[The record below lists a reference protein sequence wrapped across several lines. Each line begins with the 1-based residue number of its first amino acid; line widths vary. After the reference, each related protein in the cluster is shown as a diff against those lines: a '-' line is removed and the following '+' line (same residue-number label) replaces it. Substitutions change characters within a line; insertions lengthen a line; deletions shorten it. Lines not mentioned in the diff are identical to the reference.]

1 MAGAIIPAGIK
12 SRAGASFRLRRF
24 SGGEL
29 LLDRSRSFDETLWP
43 HLRAA
48 YNFARWLVRNE
59 HDAEDV
65 VQESFVKAFQGLERF
80 RGGNSRVWLLAIVR
94 NTAMS
99 LLRRRKTEAPWPADE
114 GAPEPADLGPD
125 PEQAFIARARIRQV
139 RAAIEQLPDEF
150 RETLI
155 LRELEGLAYKEIAA
169 VLNVPMGTVMSRL
182 ARARDL
188 LMRELAEKGAAR

>member
-1 MAGAIIPAGIK
+1 MVCATSARGK
-12 SRAGASFRLRRF
+12 
-24 SGGEL
+24 L
-29 LLDRSRSFDETLWP
+29 LLDRSRYFDDMLWP

-65 VQESFVKAFQGLERF
+65 VQESFVKAFMGLERF
-80 RGGNSRVWLLAIVR
+80 RGGDSRVWLLAIVR

-99 LLRRRKTEAPWPADE
+99 MLRRRKSEVAWPADE
-114 GAPEPADLGPD
+114 GAPEPVDHGED
-125 PEQAFIARARIRQV
+125 PESAVIASARRRQV

-155 LRELEGLAYKEIAA
+155 LRELEGLSYKEIAG
-169 VLNVPMGTVMSRL
+169 VLNIPMGTVMSRL

-188 LMRELAEKGAAR
+188 LMRELTAERGVR

>member
-1 MAGAIIPAGIK
+1 M
-12 SRAGASFRLRRF
+12 
-24 SGGEL
+24 
-29 LLDRSRSFDETLWP
+29 LWP

-65 VQESFVKAFQGLERF
+65 VQESFVKAFLGLERF
-80 RGGNSRVWLLAIVR
+80 RGGDARVWLLAIVR

-99 LLRRRKTEAPWPADE
+99 LLRGRKSEVTWPADDAGLE
-114 GAPEPADLGPD
+114 LADSGAD
-125 PEQAFIARARIRQV
+125 PENALIASSRRRQV
-139 RAAIEQLPDEF
+139 RRAIEQLPDEF

-155 LRELEGLAYKEIAA
+155 LRELEGLSYKEIAA

-188 LMRELAEKGAAR
+188 LMRELTAERGVR

>member
-1 MAGAIIPAGIK
+1 M
-12 SRAGASFRLRRF
+12 
-24 SGGEL
+24 
-29 LLDRSRSFDETLWP
+29 LDRSRYFDDILWP

-80 RGGNSRVWLLAIVR
+80 RGGDSRVWLLAIVR

-99 LLRRRKTEAPWPADE
+99 LLRKRKSEVAWPADQA
-114 GAPEPADLGPD
+114 APEPADQGPD
-125 PEQAFIARARIRQV
+125 PEKAVIASARRRQV

-155 LRELEGLAYKEIAA
+155 LRELEGLSYKEIAA

-188 LMRELAEKGAAR
+188 LLRELAAERSAR